1 MNKLVELRESSN
13 KLAGTVPEQLFN
25 YGEMIKLADQATTGR
40 GAEILANLTGG
51 FAAIPLAGDMA
62 TDLQTL
68 GHYMKNQTAVLA
80 GTSGM
85 NTDAARSISE
95 AQVGTTNWTP
105 AAIKNTAR
113 VNRALVRGSQ
123 MFNRGLE
130 NVIAQNQGNIFA
142 ARDYRNKWG
151 QTLDIN
157 ALRLLDAME
166 SGDTEGL
173 AMAARSLGGPESDKY
188 KKAKAKIADLK
199 ALAGM

>member
-1 MNKLVELRESSN
+1 M
-13 KLAGTVPEQLFN
+13 LF
-25 YGEMIKLADQATTGR
+25 
-40 GAEILANLTGG
+40 
-51 FAAIPLAGDMA
+51 
-62 TDLQTL
+62 
-68 GHYMKNQTAVLA
+68 
-80 GTSGM
+80 
-85 NTDAARSISE
+85 RS
-95 AQVGTTNWTP
+95 